1 MPDPKNAGVFLD
13 NVTSHQTCK
22 IGGFS
27 SMDMTIII
35 TSAAVGAIVAAL
47 INLIGQYFERRSR
60 RKELLLSKAVEMA
73 IERAR
78 FTFDVAKASNA
89 CADIP
94 DQAVMAATYYQW
106 LKHLLDRDELP
117 PNVNIQASET
127 DRRNSDVS

>member
-1 MPDPKNAGVFLD
+1 
-13 NVTSHQTCK
+13 
-22 IGGFS
+22 
-27 SMDMTIII
+27 MDMTIII
-35 TSAAVGAIVAAL
+35 ASAAVGAIVAAL

-89 CADIP
+89 SADIP

-106 LKHLLDRDELP
+106 LEYLLDRGKLP
-117 PNVNIQASET
+117 STANTKDGGS
-127 DRRNSDVS
+127 